1 MLADC
6 GADLRVQDYCARRE
20 PLEIAAQMGHL
31 KVVKFLEEKG
41 AKVSDEKLI
50 NEMLKDKIMDTEST
64 KLLQYLVDS
73 NPNCLANNERML
85 FLLSKYGHFSL
96 LEALIKIG
104 ANARAKNKEGLSL
117 LDVIGKSA
125 SLDCTTDKKWPKKL
139 EKMKRVLEEALKIKN
154 T

>member
-6 GADLRVQDYCARRE
+6 GADLRVQDLACRE

-31 KVVKFLEEKG
+31 RVVKFLEEKG

-64 KLLQYLVDS
+64 KLLQYLVDR

-96 LEALIKIG
+96 LEAFIKIG

-139 EKMKRVLEEALKIKN
+139 EKMKRMLEEALKIKN